1 MKHLGLLC
9 LASAT
14 KELPHVSLGS
24 KARKQQRKANTVARN
39 QAVPAAATAAVDP
52 LRHMRAARQRLRHG
66 LRYKAARPHEHE
78 TCLCRKSPHLSRTHI

>member
-52 LRHMRAARQRLRHG
+52 LRHMRAARQPDHVVAHALPRITI
-66 LRYKAARPHEHE
+66 PFQ
-78 TCLCRKSPHLSRTHI
+78 